1 MINYR
6 EGARVP
12 SVQKNRSSS
21 ALQETALS
29 SPCAIGDAEAE
40 CGLARGWH
48 GMTIVEKLDALQ
60 AQLTEILDDLDT
72 DQSDVYCAEPGI
84 RPSH

>member
-1 MINYR
+1 MS
-6 EGARVP
+6 

-21 ALQETALS
+21 VSQEGASS
-29 SPCAIGDAEAE
+29 SPCAIGAAEAE
-40 CGLARGWH
+40 CGLASGWH
-48 GMTIVEKLDALQ
+48 GMTVVEKLDALQ

-72 DQSDVYCAEPGI
+72 DQSDVYCAQPGINI